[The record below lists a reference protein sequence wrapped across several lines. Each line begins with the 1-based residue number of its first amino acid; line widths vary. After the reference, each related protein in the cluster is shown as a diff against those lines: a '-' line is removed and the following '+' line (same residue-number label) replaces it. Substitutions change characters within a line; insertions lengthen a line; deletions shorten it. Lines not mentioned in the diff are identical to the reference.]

1 MNPKNECEHVRIC
14 PEPLDITLRDIRT
27 TLYNLRKRALL
38 NPTEQNIRELK
49 AYTRMKKEALDL

>member
-1 MNPKNECEHVRIC
+1 MNPKNECKNIFVC
-14 PEPLDITLRDIRT
+14 PEPLDMTLRDIRA

-49 AYTRMKKEALDL
+49 AYTRMIKEALDL